1 MRNPWRRRVWRGAGP
16 GGQIV
21 LLVICLIPG
30 SAFAAGPLLEAHPG
44 APGFRLLPDSLET
57 TPPPTWAGPCDEA
70 VSGPHELGRSV
81 AGIAG
86 FALLPQGEFAG
97 YVGTGFGAHL
107 EGTRYLDASRRLGIR
122 LDLGFATYGHQS
134 SVMDLGLVEMD
145 VSTDNDI
152 FMLDVGPQFR
162 LGHGGLQGYVRGI
175 GGLSYFVTTSSV
187 MDQGTSHFS
196 KTHAAD
202 LIPSV
207 GLGGGLLIRVR
218 KGPRPLYL
226 DLTLE
231 VRRQGTTRYAR
242 KGDVVLRGGRAETTT
257 VRSRTDMVL
266 IGLGVVFD
274 DQGRVSTARPPVD
287 PAPASP

>member
-1 MRNPWRRRVWRGAGP
+1 MWRDAGP
-16 GGQIV
+16 GRQIV
-21 LLVICLIPG
+21 LLVLCLIPG
-30 SAFAAGPLLEAHPG
+30 SASAAGPLLEAHQG

-57 TPPPTWAGPCDEA
+57 TDPPTWADSCDEA
-70 VSGPHELGRSV
+70 VPGPQEPGRSV

-97 YVGTGFGAHL
+97 HVGTGFGAHL
-107 EGTRYLDASRRLGIR
+107 DGVRYLDASRRLGIR
-122 LDLGFATYGHQS
+122 FDLGFATYGHES

-145 VSTDNDI
+145 ISTDNNI
-152 FMLDVGPQFR
+152 LMLDVGPQFR
-162 LGHGGLQGYVRGI
+162 LGHGGLQGYVRGF
-175 GGLSYFVTTSSV
+175 GGYFVTTSSV

-266 IGLGVVFD
+266 IGLGVAFD
-274 DQGRVSTARPPVD
+274 DQGRVSRARPAVD